1 MLGFNKITEYFDSFV
16 MTILRSKYGD
26 ILPKMSIMILGSVGL
41 GNDDELSDLEVGIY
55 LGDSDWKQ
63 FGREIQLSLNE
74 LLRNNNP
81 WQEKGSV
88 LCVHPTSW
96 LLDGQAHKFL
106 EDKYNLPWE
115 DVSFETLFTVQN
127 NLIVFDP
134 QKMLEKLRDKSA
146 PTNRPDMLWRKSLL
160 VAFKNIIEELHEL
173 EDSVLRNETA
183 EVFGSFGRIIE
194 EIFCIGFI
202 ASRSY
207 YPWRSH
213 LSWAFEKL
221 PLASDFKHLINRA
234 LAADT
239 WPKKL
244 EYIKNV
250 TDAYKEYIKA
260 NDLLPGIDISAPSLE
275 DELLWAERCKA
286 WENPNW
292 RDYITTCTK
301 KAVDTGYIE
310 KDFWVFS
317 LWG

>member
-1 MLGFNKITEYFDSFV
+1 MHSFNKITEYFDNFV
-16 MTILRSKYGD
+16 MPLLRSKYGD
-26 ILPKMSIMILGSVGL
+26 ILPNMNIMILGSVGL

-55 LGDSDWKQ
+55 FSESDWKQ
-63 FGREIQLSLNE
+63 FGREIQLSLNN

-106 EDKYNLPWE
+106 EGKDNLPWK

-127 NLIVFDP
+127 NLIIFDP
-134 QKMLEKLRDKSA
+134 QELLYKLRDKTA
-146 PTNRPDMLWRKSLL
+146 PANYPDKLWRKSLL
-160 VAFKNIIEELHEL
+160 VMFKNIIEELHEL

-183 EVFGSFGRIIE
+183 EAFGSFGRIIE
-194 EIFCIGFI
+194 ELYRIGFI
-202 ASRSY
+202 ASRNY

-221 PLASDFKHLINRA
+221 QLTSDFKRLINKA
-234 LAADT
+234 LAAGT
-239 WPKKL
+239 WQKRL
-244 EYIKNV
+244 EHIKN
-250 TDAYKEYIKA
+250 TIAAYKVYIKA
-260 NDLLPGIDISAPSLE
+260 NDLLPEIDLSAPSLE

-301 KAVDTGYIE
+301 KAVDAGYTD

>member
-1 MLGFNKITEYFDSFV
+1 MSGFNKITEYFDSFV
-16 MTILRSKYGD
+16 MPLLRSEYSD
-26 ILPKMSIMILGSVGL
+26 VLPKMCIMILGSVGL

-55 LGDSDWKQ
+55 LDDFDWKQ

-74 LLRNNNP
+74 LLRKNNP

-106 EDKYNLPWE
+106 ESTDNPPWE

-134 QKMLEKLRDKSA
+134 LEMLQKLRDKTA
-146 PTNRPDMLWRKSLL
+146 PANRPDKLWRKLL
-160 VAFKNIIEELHEL
+160 IVVLKKIIEELHEL
-173 EDSVLRNETA
+173 EDSVLRNEAA
-183 EVFGSFGRIIE
+183 EAFGSFGRIIE
-194 EIFCIGFI
+194 ELYRIGFI

-221 PLASDFKHLINRA
+221 PLASDFKRLINGA
-234 LAADT
+234 LVADT
-239 WPKKL
+239 WQKKL
-244 EYIKNV
+244 EHIKNV
-250 TDAYKEYIKA
+250 TDAYKGYIKA
-260 NDLLPGIDISAPSLE
+260 NNLLPEIDLSAQSLE
-275 DELLWAERCKA
+275 DELIWAERCKA
-286 WENPNW
+286 WENPDW
-292 RDYITTCTK
+292 RDWILTCTK
-301 KAVDTGYIE
+301 KSIDTGHTE